1 MIHFSSIENLTCI
14 ILRKVWSEETECLA
28 RPWLVLWPSL
38 CTDKILTWFV
48 DIPVIL
54 RMTLHRLDSFFITP
68 YENPSYILSLNWL
81 LLWLPTTILTRLLNW
96 LMFWHIYLYYTISK
110 KYFSDTG
117 CYILSWLKFLPYGS
131 SFSNH
136 LKLFT

>member
-81 LLWLPTTILTRLLNW
+81 LLWLPTSIP
-96 LMFWHIYLYYTISK
+96 MVFIWHFYLDNTVSK
-110 KYFSDTG
+110 KSRSYNTG
-117 CYILSWLKFLPYGS
+117 CSILLWPNFWPYGS